1 MQHDNQTCPKCE
13 GKMEEGFILDR
24 GIEGARPSYWIEG
37 RFDDPPET
45 STIERITER
54 LSQLV
59 TQLGKSRLR
68 EGIRVVT
75 LRCTGCGFLDSY
87 ARQPSE

>member
-1 MQHDNQTCPKCE
+1 MRDEDRTCPKCQGTME
-13 GKMEEGFILDR
+13 GGFILDR
-24 GIEGARPSYWIEG
+24 TAEGIQPCYWIDG
-37 RFDDPPET
+37 RFEEPAET
-45 STIERITER
+45 SATERITER

-75 LRCTGCGFLDSY
+75 LRCTGCGFLESY